1 MTSPS
6 AERSRHETVLVQ
18 ESAGTRKTL
27 VWCPETHPGRMLHRL
42 LAAAEIDRLD
52 AQGNKVDVHALNPP
66 DWFDSTWWFLTNP

>member
-1 MTSPS
+1 
-6 AERSRHETVLVQ
+6 
-18 ESAGTRKTL
+18 
-27 VWCPETHPGRMLHRL
+27 MLHRL